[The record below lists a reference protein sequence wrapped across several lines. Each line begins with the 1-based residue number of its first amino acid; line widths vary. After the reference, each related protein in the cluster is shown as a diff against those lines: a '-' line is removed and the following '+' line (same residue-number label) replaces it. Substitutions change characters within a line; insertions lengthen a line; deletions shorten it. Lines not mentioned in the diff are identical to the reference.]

1 MKLFGKLFDKN
12 ESLLRRYRKMANSVR
27 EIHRELEKQTN
38 QALFDQAEQLRIEV
52 QKASSLD
59 DYVEQAFA
67 IACETA
73 KRVLGL
79 APFDVQI
86 VGALAL
92 HEGHV
97 AEMRTGEGKTL
108 VVTLPV
114 FLNGMTGKGVHMVT
128 VNDYLARFH
137 AMWMAPLYKSLGLR
151 IGVINSLN
159 ASFEVV
165 WEHPDLQK
173 EAVEKDLWVWPKGV
187 DRETIEES
195 EQNSEAAKA
204 FSIRLEPVERRDVY
218 QLDVVYGTN
227 NEFGFDYLRDNLVY
241 EQSAKSQRSHFFAIV
256 DEVDSILIDEARTPL
271 IISGPTKGTALV
283 YNKFARIAPKYGADT
298 DYVIDE
304 KSRTVTLTEEGVAK
318 SEKLLNLEN
327 LYDPANID
335 DLYHVINALNALH
348 LYQREDHYIVDDQ
361 GQVVIVDEFTGRLMP
376 GRRFSGGLHQALEA
390 KEGVKVQEESLTYA
404 SITFQNYF
412 RMYEKLAGMTGTAKT
427 EEEEFKQIYRM
438 DAAVIPTHKPMIRA
452 DHDDEIYRTVGEKY
466 GAIIKEI
473 QARYEK
479 GQPLLVGTTSI
490 EKSEWIST
498 ALKKLSIPHQVLNAK
513 FHEQEAEI
521 IAKAG
526 EQKMVTIATNMAGR
540 GTDIKLGRGVKEL
553 GGLYVI
559 GTERH
564 EARRIDNQL
573 RGRSGRQGDV
583 GESKFFLSTEDD
595 LVRIFGGDRIA
606 KIMDMMKIQQGE
618 PIYHP
623 MLTRLIEQAQKRV
636 EGMHFSI
643 RKYLL
648 ELDTV
653 MDSQRKAI
661 YEHRNWVLG
670 ETDISENLKD
680 IYQDVVDRRIDTYCP
695 GTEWDLPGLKGSLNP
710 FPPIFDSIPWDAIQS
725 VEQIQT
731 DLYEC
736 MIQAY
741 EAKKEEIGA
750 DFFGLQKY
758 LLLKII
764 DERWRKHL
772 ESIDSLKEGI
782 SLRAYGQKDPVMEFK
797 RESHRLFEEMI
808 DSIYDDMASLLL
820 RIVRVDHQQAS
831 QEAQQEVDRLK
842 YTHEDFDSFNRK
854 QRRKT
859 EAKGSKTTA
868 KRRMKVAR

>member
-12 ESLLRRYRKMANSVR
+12 ESLLRRYRKMAHEVR

-38 QALFDQAEQLRIEV
+38 QALFDQVEQLRKDT
-52 QKASSLD
+52 QAADSFD
-59 DYVEQAFA
+59 GYVEQAFA

-73 KRVLGL
+73 KRVLGM

-86 VGALAL
+86 IGALAL

-173 EAVEKDLWVWPKGV
+173 EAVEKDLWVWPKGI

-195 EQNSEAAKA
+195 EKNPDAVKA
-204 FSIRLEPVERRDVY
+204 FSVRLEPVERRDVY

-271 IISGPTKGTALV
+271 IISGPTKGTALA
-283 YNKFARIAPKYGADT
+283 YNKFARLAPKYIADT

-438 DAAVIPTHKPMIRA
+438 DVAVIPTHKPMIRS

-498 ALKKLSIPHQVLNAK
+498 ALKKLTIPHQVLNAK

-606 KIMDMMKIQQGE
+606 KIMDMMKIEQGE

-695 GTEWDLPGLKGSLNP
+695 GTDWDIPGLKGSLNP
-710 FPPIFDSIPWDAIQS
+710 FPPIFDGIKWDSIES

-731 DLYEC
+731 DLNEC

-741 EAKKEEIGA
+741 EAKREEIGA

-831 QEAQQEVDRLK
+831 QEAQKEVDRLK

-859 EAKGSKTTA
+859 ESKGSKSTA